1 MEPTS
6 TTDSDCT
13 SDPVKLK
20 GKELEKLCIYRM
32 QQEEVRGVAT
42 MSRYGVQ
49 TSMVDEKWIPIRSL
63 PDFEGIM
70 FGGRQFVIEVKV
82 CSAASFPLDD
92 DKFKAR
98 QLKHLMT
105 RGRFGAVS
113 MLLIHFN
120 GRVLAKKTEPAITWA
135 LPVYPEHD
143 FWREFD
149 RGEVKR
155 IARSDCEQYGHEV
168 PWTVFAGC
176 RKESPDLVGAVKAL
190 SERFKGA
197 PVRGNH
203 HELQRAASH
212 GAAEEI
218 LPDR

>member
-1 MEPTS
+1 MSGTGE
-6 TTDSDCT
+6 TDSAVA
-13 SDPVKLK
+13 SEPVKLK

-32 QQEEVRGVAT
+32 QQEEVRGIAT

-63 PDFEGIM
+63 PDFEGVLN
-70 FGGRQFVIEVKV
+70 GGRQFVIEVKV

-105 RGRFGAVS
+105 RGRFGSIS

-120 GRVLAKKTEPAITWA
+120 ERVLAKKTEPPVTWA
-135 LPVYPEHD
+135 FPVYPEHD

-155 IARSDCEQYGHEV
+155 ITRDDCEQYGDAV
-168 PWTVFAGC
+168 RWGVFPGC
-176 RKESPDLVGAVKAL
+176 RKVSPDLVGVVKSL
-190 SERFKGA
+190 SEKRR
-197 PVRGNH
+197 P
-203 HELQRAASH
+203 E
-212 GAAEEI
+212 
-218 LPDR
+218 